1 MEILALFPLALLVYS
16 DAKYRFIDTR
26 VLLCFSFL
34 QVVAVLLG
42 QGVETFFFRFI
53 VNTFV
58 LLFLFLGVALY
69 FRLWKGKRPRELV
82 HYVGMGDVFFLFS
95 LVPALNP
102 LPFAR
107 FVWIALCLSW
117 LSWLFYFR
125 RCSSSSIPLVSTVG
139 VCHAMCV
146 LLRRSFPFLFSAS

>member
-1 MEILALFPLALLVYS
+1 MEILALLPLALLVYS
-16 DAKYRFIDTR
+16 DAKYRFIDIR
-26 VLLCFSFL
+26 VLLCFSLL

-42 QGVETFFFRFI
+42 QGLGIFFFRLI
-53 VNTFV
+53 VNTVV
-58 LLFLFLGVALY
+58 LLFLFLGVTLY
-69 FRLWKGKRPRELV
+69 FRLWKGKRPRELL

-95 LVPALNP
+95 LVPSLNP

-107 FVWIALCLSW
+107 FVWGALCLSW
-117 LSWLFYFR
+117 LSWVFYFR

-146 LLRRSFPFLFSAS
+146 LVRRSFPFLFLSS